1 MEEKRLDITVNKEKA
16 ALIFNALHAL
26 YEQGDSEQKKR
37 IIDSDILD
45 VFNFVN
51 LYFQVDE
58 KEE

>member
-1 MEEKRLDITVNKEKA
+1 MEEKRLDITVTKEKA
-16 ALIFNALHAL
+16 VLIYDALHTL